1 MTAKLKELKSNINI
15 DNFQSIKTEELF
27 VNPEKASLQEWLN
40 EKKTVKKK
48 SKTISI
54 FLTGSD
60 CELYEKIVS
69 FTNKSN
75 KDIVVKAL
83 KLLAEELKIK

>member
-1 MTAKLKELKSNINI
+1 MSLKLKELKSNTNI
-15 DNFQSIKTEELF
+15 DDFQSMKTEDLF

-40 EKKTVKKK
+40 EKKTIKKK
-48 SKTISI
+48 SKTISV
-54 FLTGSD
+54 FLTGAD
-60 CELYEKIVS
+60 CELYEKIVN